1 MDKRELAKL
10 FRTRLADLVSR
21 TGESHSAF
29 ASDVGIDRSA
39 LSQLLSGASVRL
51 PRVETLLNI
60 AERHSVSLDWLLG
73 LSQDQGLTG
82 ELRPSFEIEDGGE
95 DQADTLL
102 MKWHAE
108 AAGSK
113 IRYVPARIPDL
124 LRTPKIIAFEARGAH
139 QSIKAQASETAFRL
153 DYNRQPGTDMEVCMP
168 RETLEAFAQGRGMW
182 SGLNREIRAE
192 QLQYMSA
199 LINELYPSF
208 RLFLFNE
215 KERFSVPY
223 TIFGSQRAALFVG
236 GMYLVL
242 NNAESIRKM
251 QRHFDE
257 LIRFTR
263 IHAHQTSEYVR
274 TLHVS

>member
-1 MDKRELAKL
+1 
-10 FRTRLADLVSR
+10 
-21 TGESHSAF
+21 
-29 ASDVGIDRSA
+29 
-39 LSQLLSGASVRL
+39 
-51 PRVETLLNI
+51 
-60 AERHSVSLDWLLG
+60 
-73 LSQDQGLTG
+73 
-82 ELRPSFEIEDGGE
+82 
-95 DQADTLL
+95 
-102 MKWHAE
+102 
-108 AAGSK
+108 
-113 IRYVPARIPDL
+113 
-124 LRTPKIIAFEARGAH
+124 
-139 QSIKAQASETAFRL
+139 
-153 DYNRQPGTDMEVCMP
+153 MP

-182 SGLNREIRAE
+182 SGLKRQTRAE
-192 QLQYMSA
+192 QLQHMSA

-263 IHAHQTSEYVR
+263 IHAHETAEFVKK
-274 TLHVS
+274 LEVI